1 LSPAWAT
8 LAAAALV
15 IASATTWVI
24 GRHAPMPRVDSVSS
38 RLAVPSADSDVV
50 VVWLDDQTPVHVF
63 LTEAS
68 ARGAK

>member
-8 LAAAALV
+8 LAAAALA
-15 IASATTWVI
+15 IASATTWMV
-24 GRHAPMPRVDSVSS
+24 GARTPVPRVDSMRS
-38 RLAVPSADSDVV
+38 RLAAPSADSDIV

-68 ARGAK
+68 ARGAR